1 MTATF
6 EKNGLRFLYPDSWTL
21 AEYSDADE
29 FHEVSLESPE
39 GSIWSVSVFPAEAQP
54 KQLIQSCLEA
64 LQDQYDDLEA
74 SEFEGEFNGFEASGF
89 DADFYCLDF
98 LVAAQSRT
106 LQHNGKTF
114 SFFCQAESREFEK
127 NLDVFNAITMSLMKH
142 ESINY

>member
-21 AEYSDADE
+21 TEYSEAKE

-39 GSIWSVSVFPAEAQP
+39 GSIWSVSVFPADTRP

-64 LQDQYDDLEA
+64 LQDQYDDLE
-74 SEFEGEFNGFEASGF
+74 SSDFEGDYNGFKASGF

-98 LVAAQSRT
+98 LVTAQSRT
-106 LQHNGKTF
+106 LKHNGKTF

-127 NLDVFNAITMSLMKH
+127 NQDVFDAITMSLMNH
-142 ESINY
+142 ESMDG